1 MKPLRILAIC
11 RPDQLPPASLEGL
24 SDKEVYACKTEWA
37 VHTTLTQLG
46 HEVHWLGVQYN
57 LAPLREKI
65 ETWKPDIVFN
75 LLDQFHGETL
85 YCQHVAAFLELM
97 KVPYTGCNPRGM
109 VLAQG
114 KDLSKKL
121 LKYHRVPTPAFIVF
135 PMGRKVA
142 RPARL
147 KFPLIVKSLT
157 EDASLGI
164 SQASVVYTDEK
175 LQERVKFVHERIG
188 TAAIVEQYI
197 DGREIY
203 VGVLGD
209 DRLTVLPIWEL
220 KFGQMAPDALPIA
233 TETVKHNVEY
243 QKKRGVQDGP
253 ADDLPKP
260 LVSKIRT
267 MVKRICRTLEL
278 DGYARVDL
286 RLDQDGTPYF
296 MDAKPCPDIA
306 SGEELAPS
314 ALHDGISSR
323 ELLERILTLGLRRAG
338 QQPDYAEP
346 TSQRAREVIPEV
358 TPPAPIQQS
367 APPQQSPPLVK

>member
-1 MKPLRILAIC
+1 MKTLRILAIC
-11 RPDQLPPASLEGL
+11 RPDQLPPESLEGL
-24 SDKEVYACKTEWA
+24 SEQEIYGCKTEWA
-37 VHTTLTQLG
+37 VHTTLTELG

-65 ETWKPDIVFN
+65 ETWRPDIVFN

-121 LKYHRVPTPAFIVF
+121 LKYHRVPTPAFVVY
-135 PMGRKVA
+135 PMSRKVA

-157 EDASLGI
+157 EDSSLGI
-164 SQASVVYTDEK
+164 SQASVVHSDEK

-253 ADDLPKP
+253 
-260 LVSKIRT
+260 
-267 MVKRICRTLEL
+267 
-278 DGYARVDL
+278 
-286 RLDQDGTPYF
+286 
-296 MDAKPCPDIA
+296 
-306 SGEELAPS
+306 
-314 ALHDGISSR
+314 
-323 ELLERILTLGLRRAG
+323 
-338 QQPDYAEP
+338 
-346 TSQRAREVIPEV
+346 
-358 TPPAPIQQS
+358 
-367 APPQQSPPLVK
+367 